1 MYDPAMTATDADTA
15 AGPTAGPTAG
25 SAALDWRPQ
34 GFGKARA
41 AAIDDPLVEPLWTG
55 VRVLAHVDAG
65 RTTLRDLD
73 GDLVDDF
80 PEINSALAGAIRAER
95 VIVDAHLTHQPVQA
109 IAEVAARDSRG
120 AEAPTAT
127 AVVGQWWFGGLLRRR
142 RKVPLDPESVGR
154 DPLPANGD
162 IAIVVVD
169 LLAIDDQP
177 LLDVPLL
184 ERKRILESVLVESEY
199 VRRGIYIRPPIDTWI
214 GSWRT
219 FGFNR
224 MAFKAANSRYLPGQP
239 NPDWAIADLPSR

>member
-1 MYDPAMTATDADTA
+1 MYDPAMPATDANADADAEAA
-15 AGPTAGPTAG
+15 AGSPTLG
-25 SAALDWRPQ
+25 WRPQ

-73 GDLVDDF
+73 GDPVDDF
-80 PEINSALAGAIRAER
+80 PEINSALRGAIRAER
-95 VIVDAHLTHQPVQA
+95 VVVDAHLTHQPVQA

-154 DPLPANGD
+154 DPLPADAD

>member
-1 MYDPAMTATDADTA
+1 MYDPAMTAADTDTKPVA
-15 AGPTAGPTAG
+15 SDAI
-25 SAALDWRPQ
+25 DWRPQ
-34 GFGKARA
+34 GFGKTRA
-41 AAIDDPLVEPLWTG
+41 AAIDDPLVEPLWAG

-65 RTTLRDLD
+65 QATLRDLD
-73 GDLVDDF
+73 GDPVDDF
-80 PEINSALAGAIRAER
+80 PEINAALAGAIRAER
-95 VIVDAHLTHQPVQA
+95 VVVDAHLTHQPIQA
-109 IAEVAARDSRG
+109 IAEVAARDSQG

-127 AVVGQWWFGGLLRRR
+127 AVVGQWWFGSLLRGRR
-142 RKVPLDPESVGR
+142 RKVSFDPESVGR
-154 DPLPANGD
+154 DPLPANAD

-169 LLAIDDQP
+169 LLSIDDQP

-184 ERKRILESVLVESEY
+184 ERKRILESILVESEF

-224 MAFKAANSRYLPGQP
+224 MAFKAANSRYLPGRP

>member
-1 MYDPAMTATDADTA
+1 MYDPAMTATD
-15 AGPTAGPTAG
+15 AGPTAG

-34 GFGKARA
+34 RFGKSRA
-41 AAIDDPLVEPLWTG
+41 AAIDDPLVEPLWSG

-127 AVVGQWWFGGLLRRR
+127 AVVGQWWFGGLLRGRR
-142 RKVPLDPESVGR
+142 RKATLDPETVGR
-154 DPLPANGD
+154 DPLPANAD

-224 MAFKAANSRYLPGQP
+224 MAFKAANSRYLPGEP

>member
-1 MYDPAMTATDADTA
+1 MYDPAMTASDTA
-15 AGPTAGPTAG
+15 AAAGPAAG
-25 SAALDWRPQ
+25 SATLDWRPQ

-80 PEINSALAGAIRAER
+80 PEINSALAGAIRAAR
-95 VIVDAHLTHQPVQA
+95 VVVDAHLTHQPVQA

-154 DPLPANGD
+154 DPLPADAD

-184 ERKRILESVLVESEY
+184 ERKRILESILVESEF

>member
-1 MYDPAMTATDADTA
+1 MYDPAMTATDADAPAGTA
-15 AGPTAGPTAG
+15 PG
-25 SAALDWRPQ
+25 SVALDWRPQ
-34 GFGKARA
+34 GFGNSRA
-41 AAIDDPLVEPLWTG
+41 AAIDDPLVEPLWSG

-80 PEINSALAGAIRAER
+80 PEINTALAGAIRAER
-95 VIVDAHLTHQPVQA
+95 VVVDAHLTHQPVQA

-127 AVVGQWWFGGLLRRR
+127 AVVGQWWFGGLLRGRR
-142 RKVPLDPESVGR
+142 RKATLDPETVGR
-154 DPLPANGD
+154 DPLPANAD

-224 MAFKAANSRYLPGQP
+224 MAFKAANSRYLPGEP

>member
-1 MYDPAMTATDADTA
+1 MYDPAMPATNTDANAEAA
-15 AGPTAGPTAG
+15 AGPAAG
-25 SAALDWRPQ
+25 SPTLDWRPQ

-55 VRVLAHVDAG
+55 VRVLAHVDAP

-80 PEINSALAGAIRAER
+80 PEINSALRGAIRAER
-95 VIVDAHLTHQPVQA
+95 VVVDAHLTHQPVQA
-109 IAEVAARDSRG
+109 IAEVAARDRRG

-127 AVVGQWWFGGLLRRR
+127 AVVGQWWLGGLLRRR

-154 DPLPANGD
+154 DPLPADAD

>member
-1 MYDPAMTATDADTA
+1 MYDPAMTAPDTEAA
-15 AGPTAGPTAG
+15 AGPAAGLPT
-25 SAALDWRPQ
+25 LDWRPQ

-41 AAIDDPLVEPLWTG
+41 AAIDDPLVEPLWAG

-65 RTTLRDLD
+65 RTTLLDLD
-73 GDLVDDF
+73 GDPVDDF

-95 VIVDAHLTHQPVQA
+95 VVVDAHLTHQPVQG

-154 DPLPANGD
+154 DPLPADAD

>member
-1 MYDPAMTATDADTA
+1 MTAADTDTKPVA
-15 AGPTAGPTAG
+15 SDAI
-25 SAALDWRPQ
+25 DWRPQ
-34 GFGKARA
+34 GFGKTRA
-41 AAIDDPLVEPLWTG
+41 AAIDDPLVEPLWAG

-65 RTTLRDLD
+65 QATLRDLD
-73 GDLVDDF
+73 GDPVDDF
-80 PEINSALAGAIRAER
+80 PEINAALAGAIRAER
-95 VIVDAHLTHQPVQA
+95 VVVDAHLTHQPIQA
-109 IAEVAARDSRG
+109 IAEVAARDSQG

-127 AVVGQWWFGGLLRRR
+127 AVVGQWWFGSLLRGRR
-142 RKVPLDPESVGR
+142 RKVSLDPESVGR
-154 DPLPANGD
+154 DPLPANAD

-169 LLAIDDQP
+169 LLSIDDQP

-184 ERKRILESVLVESEY
+184 ERKRILESILVESEF

-224 MAFKAANSRYLPGQP
+224 MAFKAANSRYLPGRP

>member
-1 MYDPAMTATDADTA
+1 MYDPGMAATDTDANPA
-15 AGPTAGPTAG
+15 LSSAAG
-25 SAALDWRPQ
+25 SAALKWRPQ
-34 GFGKARA
+34 GFGKSRA

-55 VRVLAHVDAG
+55 IRVLAHVDAG

-73 GDLVDDF
+73 GDPVDDF
-80 PEINSALAGAIRAER
+80 PEINTALARAIRAER
-95 VIVDAHLTHQPVQA
+95 VVVDAHLTHQPIQA
-109 IAEVAARDSRG
+109 VAEVAARDSQG
-120 AEAPTAT
+120 AEVPTAM
-127 AVVGQWWFGGLLRRR
+127 AVVGQWWFGSLFRGRR
-142 RKVPLDPESVGR
+142 RKVPLDPETVGR
-154 DPLPANGD
+154 DPLPADAD

-169 LLAIDDQP
+169 LLSLDDQP

-184 ERKRILESVLVESEY
+184 ERKRILESVVIESEF

-224 MAFKAANSRYLPGQP
+224 MAFKAANSRYRPGEA

>member
-1 MYDPAMTATDADTA
+1 MYDPAMTATDTDTA
-15 AGPTAGPTAG
+15 AGLPT
-25 SAALDWRPQ
+25 LDWRPQ

-41 AAIDDPLVEPLWTG
+41 AAIDDPLVEPLWAG

-65 RTTLRDLD
+65 RTTLLDLD
-73 GDLVDDF
+73 GDPVDDF
-80 PEINSALAGAIRAER
+80 PEINSALRGAIRAER
-95 VIVDAHLTHQPVQA
+95 VVVDAHLTHQPVQA

-154 DPLPANGD
+154 DPLPADAD